1 MSIRLEVRELVAG
14 FGGTEVLSR
23 ITFRVDA
30 GEVIGLLGANGS
42 GKTTLLNCVSGHVPI
57 RSGSIA
63 IDGDSI
69 AKLAPRE
76 RARRVSVVPQ
86 TYDLPAGFTV
96 LELVGMGRHPHVG
109 FFAAPTRQDEE
120 AIETA
125 LRALALEAAA
135 RTPVDQLS
143 SGERQMVVL
152 AMALAQEAKLL
163 LLDEP
168 TTHLDVRHQAQ
179 LMETI
184 RSVSRGSGVAA
195 LAVLHDI
202 NLARRYCDRIV
213 LLSSGRLAGNGPPRE
228 VLSAA
233 ALGSC
238 YGLPPSFFHELLSDT
253 AAPAPAAAPTRA
265 RGH

>member
-1 MSIRLEVRELVAG
+1 MSARLEIRELVAS
-14 FGGTEVLSR
+14 FGATEILSR
-23 ITFRVDA
+23 ITLRVDA
-30 GEVIGLLGANGS
+30 GEVLGLLGANGS

-57 RSGSIA
+57 RSGSITF
-63 IDGDSI
+63 DGHSI
-69 AKLAPRE
+69 AQLAPRQ

-96 LELVGMGRHPHVG
+96 RELVSMGRHPHVG
-109 FFAAPTRQDEE
+109 FFTAPTKRDEE
-120 AIETA
+120 AVDKA
-125 LRALALEAAA
+125 LRALALGAAA

-143 SGERQMVVL
+143 GGERQMVVL
-152 AMALAQEAKLL
+152 AMALAQEAQLL

-202 NLARRYCDRIV
+202 NLARRYCDRV
-213 LLSSGRLAGNGPPRE
+213 LLLSSGRLAGNGPPSE

-238 YGLPPSFFHELLSDT
+238 YGVPPSFFHELLSDT
-253 AAPAPAAAPTRA
+253 ATPAPAPA